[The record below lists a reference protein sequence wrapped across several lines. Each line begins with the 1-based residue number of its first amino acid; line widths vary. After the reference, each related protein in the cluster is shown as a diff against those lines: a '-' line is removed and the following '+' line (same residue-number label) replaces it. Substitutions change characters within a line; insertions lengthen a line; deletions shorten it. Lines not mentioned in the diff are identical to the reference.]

1 MQLAFVECRDQQIA
15 SNSGFGK
22 IGFLDKFS
30 EILRIAKFK
39 FVCGWEFCECQ
50 PQTKHVEKLLFHFSD
65 VGSTPT
71 ASTKKTRLGL
81 FLWRGSCC
89 APAQANFVCNP
100 RDVAGAR
107 RCLLVSGVKL
117 SLDCISHRFH
127 QKDPLGSFFVAW
139 ELLCSCTSKLR
150 LQPTWRGWR
159 PSLLARQ
166 RSQVLT
172 WLHLTS
178 LHKRTNQCLFAEMKI
193 VMLLIRQLM
202 VVFCVKY
209 LFFSYYVLDKTFQKG
224 DFLWHVVEEDVVD
237 KQIKQ

>member
-22 IGFLDKFS
+22 IGFLDRFS

-50 PQTKHVEKLLFHFSD
+50 PQTKHVERLLFHFSD

-117 SLDCISHRFH
+117 SLDCISHRFY
-127 QKDPLGSFFVAW
+127 QKDRFGLFLCVGVVVLCTANLVCNPLDVA
-139 ELLCSCTSKLR
+139 
-150 LQPTWRGWR
+150 G
-159 PSLLARQ
+159 ARQ
-166 RSQVLT
+166 CLPVSGVKF
-172 WLHLTS
+172 S
-178 LHKRTNQCLFAEMKI
+178 LDCI
-193 VMLLIRQLM
+193 
-202 VVFCVKY
+202 
-209 LFFSYYVLDKTFQKG
+209 
-224 DFLWHVVEEDVVD
+224 
-237 KQIKQ
+237 

>member
-15 SNSGFGK
+15 SNSGFGE

-50 PQTKHVEKLLFHFSD
+50 PQTKHVERLLFHFSD

-117 SLDCISHRFH
+117 SLDCIQLLCTKELISVFLRRW
-127 QKDPLGSFFVAW
+127 KSWCYSLGNSWWFFVSNISFFHIMYW
-139 ELLCSCTSKLR
+139 IKPLR
-150 LQPTWRGWR
+150 
-159 PSLLARQ
+159 
-166 RSQVLT
+166 
-172 WLHLTS
+172 
-178 LHKRTNQCLFAEMKI
+178 KEI
-193 VMLLIRQLM
+193 
-202 VVFCVKY
+202 
-209 LFFSYYVLDKTFQKG
+209 
-224 DFLWHVVEEDVVD
+224 FLWHAVEDNVVVNQL
-237 KQIKQ
+237 KQ

>member
-50 PQTKHVEKLLFHFSD
+50 PQTKHVERLLFHFSD

-100 RDVAGAR
+100 LDVAGAR
-107 RCLLVSGVKL
+107 RCLLVSGVNKL
-117 SLDCISHRFH
+117 TANPVGFRTHIKKSMQRWRNGIRAGFRYQWPQGCV
-127 QKDPLGSFFVAW
+127 GSNPI
-139 ELLCSCTSKLR
+139 LCTKNFSQVGILCFAQQCFA
-150 LQPTWRGWR
+150 LQPT
-159 PSLLARQ
+159 L
-166 RSQVLT
+166 
-172 WLHLTS
+172 
-178 LHKRTNQCLFAEMKI
+178 
-193 VMLLIRQLM
+193 
-202 VVFCVKY
+202 
-209 LFFSYYVLDKTFQKG
+209 
-224 DFLWHVVEEDVVD
+224 
-237 KQIKQ
+237 

>member
-50 PQTKHVEKLLFHFSD
+50 PQTKHVERLLFHFSD

-89 APAQANFVCNP
+89 ALHKQTSFATHLTWLAPVNACPSAE
-100 RDVAGAR
+100 
-107 RCLLVSGVKL
+107 S
-117 SLDCISHRFH
+117 SSHLTASPTASTKR
-127 QKDPLGSFFVAW
+127 LAWVFFVAW
-139 ELLCSCTSKLR
+139 ELLCSAQANSVCN
-150 LQPTWRGWR
+150 P
-159 PSLLARQ
+159 
-166 RSQVLT
+166 
-172 WLHLTS
+172 
-178 LHKRTNQCLFAEMKI
+178 
-193 VMLLIRQLM
+193 
-202 VVFCVKY
+202 
-209 LFFSYYVLDKTFQKG
+209 LDVAG
-224 DFLWHVVEEDVVD
+224 SIL
-237 KQIKQ
+237 